1 MSSETETQREILI
14 KMVKQIDLS
23 KLSDFKLRKIIN
35 IIIIE
40 EEKKPIATI
49 KSDNISS
56 IMEKCYKEAQDIINK
71 EKVINNKEA
80 PRIIPMTPTPYDD
93 KYSWKPIWN
102 AELQTSELSTFD
114 N

>member
-35 IIIIE
+35 IIIE

-71 EKVINNKEA
+71 EKLL
-80 PRIIPMTPTPYDD
+80 IIKKLPG
-93 KYSWKPIWN
+93 
-102 AELQTSELSTFD
+102 LFL
-114 N
+114 

>member
-23 KLSDFKLRKIIN
+23 KLSDFKLRKIN

-80 PRIIPMTPTPYDD
+80 PRIIPMTPYDD

>member
-35 IIIIE
+35 IIIE

-80 PRIIPMTPTPYDD
+80 PRITPMTPYDD

>member
-35 IIIIE
+35 IIIE

-56 IMEKCYKEAQDIINK
+56 IMEKCYKDAQDIINN

-80 PRIIPMTPTPYDD
+80 PRIIPATPYDD

>member
-35 IIIIE
+35 IIIE

-49 KSDNISS
+49 KSDNIPF

-80 PRIIPMTPTPYDD
+80 PRIIPMTPYDD

>member
-35 IIIIE
+35 IIIE

-71 EKVINNKEA
+71 EKVINNKKA
-80 PRIIPMTPTPYDD
+80 PRIIPMTPYDD

>member
-35 IIIIE
+35 IIIE

-56 IMEKCYKEAQDIINK
+56 IMEKCYKKAQDIINK

-80 PRIIPMTPTPYDD
+80 PRIIPMTPYDD

-102 AELQTSELSTFD
+102 VELQTSELSTFD

>member
-35 IIIIE
+35 IIIE

-56 IMEKCYKEAQDIINK
+56 IMEKCYKEAQDIINNK
-71 EKVINNKEA
+71 EKVNNKEA
-80 PRIIPMTPTPYDD
+80 PKIIPMTPYEP
-93 KYSWKPIWN
+93 KYGWKPIWN
-102 AELQTSELSTFD
+102 VELQS
-114 N
+114 

>member
-35 IIIIE
+35 IIIE

-49 KSDNISS
+49 KSDNIPS

-80 PRIIPMTPTPYDD
+80 PRIIPMTPYDD

-102 AELQTSELSTFD
+102 VELQTSELSTFD

>member
-35 IIIIE
+35 IIIE

-49 KSDNISS
+49 KSDNIQT
-56 IMEKCYKEAQDIINK
+56 IMEKCYREAQD
-71 EKVINNKEA
+71 VINNKEKVNNKEA
-80 PRIIPMTPTPYDD
+80 PKIIPMAPYEP
-93 KYSWKPIWN
+93 KYGWKPIWN
-102 AELQTSELSTFD
+102 VELQS
-114 N
+114 

>member
-23 KLSDFKLRKIIN
+23 KLSDSKLRKIIN
-35 IIIIE
+35 IIIQE
-40 EEKKPIATI
+40 EQKPVVTA

-56 IMEKCYKEAQDIINK
+56 IMEKCYKDAQDIINK

-80 PRIIPMTPTPYDD
+80 PRIIPKTPYDD

>member
-35 IIIIE
+35 IIIE
-40 EEKKPIATI
+40 EEKRPIATI
-49 KSDNISS
+49 KSDNIPS

-80 PRIIPMTPTPYDD
+80 PRIIPMTPYDD

>member
-35 IIIIE
+35 IIIE
-40 EEKKPIATI
+40 EEKKPMATI

-56 IMEKCYKEAQDIINK
+56 IMEKCYDAQDIINK
-71 EKVINNKEA
+71 EIKKF
-80 PRIIPMTPTPYDD
+80 PG
-93 KYSWKPIWN
+93 
-102 AELQTSELSTFD
+102 LFQ
-114 N
+114 